1 MAEFL
6 VETYAPRETPNA
18 VAVHVQDVAR
28 AAAEVSQPEI
38 EVRLLRAIFLP
49 ADETCF
55 YHYQSSSADAVREAA
70 ARARLPLER
79 ITEAVSITALPASH
93 HAIQPLASPNQPHIT
108 EPEET

>member
-18 VAVHVQDVAR
+18 GVLRIDEVAR
-28 AAAEVSQPEI
+28 AAAEVTKPGA

-55 YHYQSSSADAVREAA
+55 YLYQSSSADAVREAA

-79 ITEAVSITALPASH
+79 ITEAVSITAPAR
-93 HAIQPLASPNQPHIT
+93 LAPRHPNH
-108 EPEET
+108 

>member
-1 MAEFL
+1 MTEFL
-6 VETYAPRETPNA
+6 IEICAPRETANA
-18 VAVHVQDVAR
+18 GVVRVDDVAR
-28 AAAEVSQPEI
+28 AAAEVSQPGT

-55 YHYQSSSADAVREAA
+55 YHCQSSSGDAVREAA

-93 HAIQPLASPNQPHIT
+93 HAI
-108 EPEET
+108 